1 MKRMLKPAAYL
12 LVLLCSYALH
22 AADDVPM
29 KAMRDEIARSK
40 NLQLAGL
47 SKPYFV
53 AYRIQDMD
61 TTTVV
66 ASLGS
71 LLSSQTVRTRVLHV
85 DLRVGDYKLDNT
97 NFMSFAT
104 RQVGGLNHSEQ
115 IALDDNYQE
124 IRRHIWLSTDSQYKG
139 AVELLTAKQAALQNQ
154 SHGDDLPD
162 FSQEKPNKYFE
173 AHKPAAID
181 VSALE
186 ATARLVSAVFRR
198 MPEIQSSQV
207 TITVHNVYT
216 RYLNTEGTE
225 YTLFD
230 PDTSVEIKATTQAED
245 GIPIDDS
252 EMVFFNSPAEIAAGD
267 LTARARQIVPRL
279 EKLRTSGTL
288 DRYNGP
294 VLFEGEAGAEVFA
307 QSFAPALVAARTPV
321 TDNPRAQEFLE
332 QMTTRLG
339 SGTLVDHIGGRVLP
353 DFITV
358 VDNPKI
364 EAFQNKPLT
373 GTYAVDDDGVPTRV
387 NTVVESGILKMVLN
401 ARTPVSGA
409 TQSTGSHFGVSA
421 APTNLILTTTKS
433 STQQE
438 LRRILLE
445 RAKARGSDY
454 GIVVRRAG
462 GSAGEFIQAAM
473 AAMAQGGGPVGNNML
488 EVVKLYSDGREELVH
503 GLQLQSMTAASFKDI
518 VAVGD
523 QPVVYSTVFIPGFS
537 SLMMVGLS
545 GDASSIGGFPV
556 ASYVVPSLLFD
567 DATLKRA
574 SGPFPKSPVTAP
586 PPLTGLNATTGLVNA
601 NETSER
607 VCDWQG
613 TSFSCD
619 TVSLGRNAR
628 S

>member
-1 MKRMLKPAAYL
+1 MKKVFQPTAYL
-12 LVLLCSYALH
+12 LVLLCCYALN

-29 KAMRDEIARSK
+29 KAMRDEMARSK

-47 SKPYFV
+47 SKPYFI

-61 TTTVV
+61 TTAVV

-71 LLSSQTVRTRVLHV
+71 LLSSQTAHTRVLLV

-115 IALDDNYQE
+115 IALDDDYKE
-124 IRRHIWLSTDSQYKG
+124 IRRRIWLASDAQYKR
-139 AVELLTAKQAALQNQ
+139 AVELLAAKQAALQNQ
-154 SHGDDLPD
+154 SQGDDLPD
-162 FSQEKPNKYFE
+162 FSQEKPNKYFQ
-173 AHKPAAID
+173 ADKPAAVD
-181 VSALE
+181 VAALE
-186 ATARLVSAVFRR
+186 ATARQISAVFRR
-198 MPEIQSSQV
+198 MPELQSSQV

-252 EMVFFNSPAEIAAGD
+252 EMMFFSLPAELAAGD
-267 LTARARQIVPRL
+267 LTARAQQMVARL

-307 QSFAPALVAARTPV
+307 QSFAPALVASRTPV
-321 TDNPRAQEFLE
+321 TDNPRAQAFLE
-332 QMTTRLG
+332 QMTTRFG
-339 SGTLVDHIGGRVLP
+339 SGTLVDHISGRVLP

-358 VDNPKI
+358 VDNPKLD
-364 EAFQNKPLT
+364 AFQSKRLT
-373 GTYAVDDDGVPTRV
+373 GTYAVDEDGVPTRV
-387 NTVVESGILKMVLN
+387 NTVVESGILKLVLN
-401 ARTPVSGA
+401 GRTPVSGA
-409 TQSTGSHFGVSA
+409 TQSTGSRFGVSA
-421 APTNLILTTTKS
+421 APTNLILTTSKS
-433 STQQE
+433 SNPQE
-438 LRRILLE
+438 LRRMLLE

-462 GSAGEFIQAAM
+462 GSAGDFIQAAM
-473 AAMAQGGGPVGNNML
+473 AMAQGGGPVGNNML
-488 EVVKLYSDGREELVH
+488 EVVKLYSDGHEELVH

-518 VAVGD
+518 VAAGD
-523 QPVVYSTVFIPGFS
+523 QQFVYSNVFIPGFS

-545 GDASSIGGFPV
+545 GDASAISGLPV

-574 SGPFPKSPVTAP
+574 SGPFPKAPVTTP
-586 PPLTGLNATTGLVNA
+586 PPLSGN
-601 NETSER
+601 
-607 VCDWQG
+607 
-613 TSFSCD
+613 
-619 TVSLGRNAR
+619 
-628 S
+628 